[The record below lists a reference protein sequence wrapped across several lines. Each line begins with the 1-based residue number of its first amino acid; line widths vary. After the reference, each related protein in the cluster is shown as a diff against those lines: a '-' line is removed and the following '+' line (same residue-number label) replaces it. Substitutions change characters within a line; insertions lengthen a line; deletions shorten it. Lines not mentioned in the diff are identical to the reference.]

1 MLFNPTSAPHCSKSP
16 KIKRTAWQKYVKK
29 ATLWCFSRP
38 SNWSDTWEDFYSEEV
53 SSDQDTRFIPMI
65 WMMVLFGA
73 PQQIFYG
80 SQSPKYFCD
89 FFSGANYSDSLHQ
102 YPCFIPWDI
111 NHKLSIFKRVRE
123 KKHKDLSIDLDQY
136 QNLMESILR
145 WHPDTNQV
153 LRKRSNCFC
162 VVLW

>member
-73 PQQIFYG
+73 PQQISMALRVQSISVTFSLVPIILILFISIHVLFPETSTTN
-80 SQSPKYFCD
+80 SQF
-89 FFSGANYSDSLHQ
+89 LRE
-102 YPCFIPWDI
+102 W
-111 NHKLSIFKRVRE
+111 E
-123 KKHKDLSIDLDQY
+123 KKNTRICPLIWISTKTKWNPFWD
-136 QNLMESILR
+136 
-145 WHPDTNQV
+145 DTQTPTKFWGKGQIV
-153 LRKRSNCFC
+153 F
-162 VVLW
+162 V